1 MCFTFHC
8 TVPLILNLKQKNLCF
23 TSNGHDFVLPRMSL
37 LECTNS
43 CIFPRKTVLF
53 YLEIHTYFHIQTI
66 NIEQKGNVYKMYKKN
81 KTSGIV

>member
-1 MCFTFHC
+1 M
-8 TVPLILNLKQKNLCF
+8 F

-66 NIEQKGNVYKMYKKN
+66 NIEQKGNVYKMYKKIRLVELFN
-81 KTSGIV
+81 FKSITYIS